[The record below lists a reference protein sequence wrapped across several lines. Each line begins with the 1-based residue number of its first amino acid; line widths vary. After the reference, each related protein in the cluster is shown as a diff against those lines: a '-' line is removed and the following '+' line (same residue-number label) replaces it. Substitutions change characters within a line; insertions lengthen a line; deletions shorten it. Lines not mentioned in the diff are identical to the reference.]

1 MQAGYLLDGLP
12 TCRKAI
18 HRATMQLG
26 TESNPRK
33 DLHGLQSSAKR
44 PSRPPV
50 PSQTPF
56 SSRLPFPSHPLFFSR
71 PPSSFNSS
79 FSVSICQSP
88 LHPHPPPPTVQFGF
102 SLSSES
108 FSPRLTLSYPPLVL
122 AGVCNGLLSYR
133 PSLITC
139 PFVSSMIWISSQLPL

>member
-1 MQAGYLLDGLP
+1 MRLHALEDDFMQAGYLLDGLP
-12 TCRKAI
+12 TCRKAV

-88 LHPHPPPPTVQFGF
+88 LHPHPLPQ
-102 SLSSES
+102 LSSS
-108 FSPRLTLSYPPLVL
+108 AFLCPAKVSAPASPSPTLPLSWLEYVM
-122 AGVCNGLLSYR
+122 ASYR
-133 PSLITC
+133 IGHLSSLVHLC
-139 PFVSSMIWISSQLPL
+139 LP